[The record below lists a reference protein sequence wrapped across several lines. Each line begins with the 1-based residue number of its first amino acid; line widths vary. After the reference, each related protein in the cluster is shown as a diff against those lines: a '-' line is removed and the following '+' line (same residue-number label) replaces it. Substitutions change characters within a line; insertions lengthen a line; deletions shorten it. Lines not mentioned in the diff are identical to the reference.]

1 MVFNPFDTV
10 TAQMTYV
17 VPPPDGG
24 QTYQLVDVKS
34 GKLIDENVLQT
45 VHDVV
50 VENIRGKER
59 LYTLDSAGF
68 QYFYRPS
75 RHPDLNDTKELEEY
89 GRESTEI
96 VKEITGASRVILYES
111 AQRRRPTGEKD
122 RAIKKRKPAGQVH
135 VDVSAAAAVDCLHS
149 YAPSEYLLDLPR
161 RHRWQIINLW
171 RPIGVAAYDSPLAFC
186 IWNSVNP
193 ETDTFPVP
201 RLHPKSDDSE
211 ETVKYNEALGV
222 SYSRNHQWKYV
233 RGMTPDDF
241 VLIKNYDS
249 DDSVARFTPHAAF
262 ADSTT
267 SKNSPPRESIELRFL
282 VLYD

>member
-10 TAQMTYV
+10 TAQITYV

-24 QTYQLVDVKS
+24 QTYQLIDKES

-45 VHDVV
+45 VHDVI

-59 LYTLDSAGF
+59 LYTLDNAGF

-75 RHPDLNDTKELEEY
+75 RHPDLNDTKEVEEY
-89 GRESTEI
+89 SRESTEI
-96 VKEITGASRVILYES
+96 VKEITGASHVILYEC

-122 RAIKKRKPAGQVH
+122 GAIKKRRPASQVH
-135 VDVSAAAAVDCLHS
+135 VDVSAAAAMNYLHT
-149 YAPSEYLLDLPR
+149 YAPSEYRLDLPQR
-161 RHRWQIINLW
+161 RRWQIINLW

-186 IWNSVNP
+186 TWNSVNP
-193 ETDTFPVP
+193 ETDTFPIP
-201 RLHPKSDDSE
+201 RLRKSDSE
-211 ETVKYNEALGV
+211 EPVKYNEALGV

-262 ADSTT
+262 ADST
-267 SKNSPPRESIELRFL
+267 SPKGSPPRESVELRFL